1 MQHRNAPLTPTGRLR
16 MVELVEEEG
25 LTFEAAA
32 AASNV
37 AKSTVHLWVTRCSTA
52 SLAFCSLACPRA
64 SGSATSARGHT
75 RSGFREQ
82 RH

>member
-16 MVELVEEEG
+16 LVELVEEEG

-37 AKSTVHLWVTRCSTA
+37 AKSTVHLWVTRWREA
-52 SLAFCSLACPRA
+52 SDE
-64 SGSATSARGHT
+64 GARHA
-75 RSGFREQ
+75 RVS
-82 RH
+82 